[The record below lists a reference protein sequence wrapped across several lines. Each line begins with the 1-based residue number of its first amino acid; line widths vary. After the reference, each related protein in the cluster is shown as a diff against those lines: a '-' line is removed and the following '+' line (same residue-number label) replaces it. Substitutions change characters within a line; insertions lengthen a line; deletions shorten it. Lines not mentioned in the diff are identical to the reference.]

1 VGRSVFEDA
10 AVRSIDLHTEHEIN
24 MAGIGDSNYPA
35 ILASAHDA
43 PPVLYWKGSL
53 SGIDLASAAV
63 VGTREPTELGIK
75 VAERVTAFLAQSG
88 VSIVSGLALGID
100 TVAHREALAQHGHTV
115 AVLAQ
120 GLDQISPASNRHL
133 AHEIVEAGGALI
145 SENPM
150 NAIVDK
156 YEFAKRD
163 RIQSGLSRIV
173 VPIQTGLKG
182 GTQNTIR
189 FAQAQNRAL
198 WAPNVQDETGHEKWA
213 GIREL
218 IAQKIAT
225 PFTVDDYAQLVSA
238 ARGDGIEPNEPPKPS
253 SQRLTIWDAEA

>member
-1 VGRSVFEDA
+1 
-10 AVRSIDLHTEHEIN
+10 
-24 MAGIGDSNYPA
+24 
-35 ILASAHDA
+35 
-43 PPVLYWKGSL
+43 
-53 SGIDLASAAV
+53 
-63 VGTREPTELGIK
+63 
-75 VAERVTAFLAQSG
+75 
-88 VSIVSGLALGID
+88 
-100 TVAHREALAQHGHTV
+100 
-115 AVLAQ
+115 
-120 GLDQISPASNRHL
+120 
-133 AHEIVEAGGALI
+133 
-145 SENPM
+145 M

-238 ARGDGIEPNEPPKPS
+238 ARGDGIEPNEPQKPS